1 MAGYLRGFIENIN
14 SIKNNIIQ
22 KNDYD
27 IYIHITDGDND
38 DKYFNKTVKIDNIK
52 SILNPK
58 ILISSKNI
66 NFSSNVII
74 NNLLN
79 QSYKFFWLNEERKRI
94 STIEDIKY
102 DLIIKLRPDL
112 NINEKLSYDINFEC
126 IYIPVDCKIDK
137 KKLTHI
143 DEKYICDI
151 LAYGSPNKMDNYF
164 NYYIQLRD
172 LINKYGIINETLLYY
187 YLNNNKIDYVL
198 LNINYIVI
206 LSLCNTISI
215 TGDSGSGKTTLSNSL
230 KDLFN
235 NSFLLECDRYH
246 KWERGD
252 SNWEKYTHLNPEA
265 NYITKMTNDVFD
277 LKIGINIFQVDY
289 DHNTG
294 KFTDIKLI
302 ESSDNIIIC
311 GLHCLYLPDN
321 IVNLKIY
328 IDTDNNLRIPWKIQR
343 DVKKRGYTVEKILS
357 QIQSREP
364 DFLKYIYPQKEKA
377 DIIVKIYTD
386 KIFNLKEFNIDDN
399 LNIFFAVGIKKC
411 YNINKFIDTL
421 KFTKLE
427 NEENF
432 IYFYFDKF
440 IFEDYI
446 NIIKNFIININL

>member
-1 MAGYLRGFIENIN
+1 MAGYLRGFTENID

-27 IYIHITDGDND
+27 IYIHITDGSND

-66 NFSSNVII
+66 NFSSNVNI

-112 NINEKLSYDINFEC
+112 NINEKLRYDINFEC
-126 IYIPVDCKIDK
+126 IYIPLDSKIDK

-143 DEKYICDI
+143 NEKYICDI

-164 NYYIQLRD
+164 NYYIQIRD

-206 LSLCNTISI
+206 LSLCNTIAI
-215 TGDSGSGKTTLSNSL
+215 TGDSGSGKTTLSNIL

-246 KWERGD
+246 KWERED
-252 SNWEKYTHLNPEA
+252 SNWGKYTHLNPEA
-265 NYITKMTNDVFD
+265 NYIAKKTNDVFD
-277 LKIGINIFQVDY
+277 LKIGSNIFQVDY

-294 KFTDIKLI
+294 KFTDSKVI

-311 GLHCLYLPDN
+311 GLHCL
-321 IVNLKIY
+321 
-328 IDTDNNLRIPWKIQR
+328 
-343 DVKKRGYTVEKILS
+343 
-357 QIQSREP
+357 
-364 DFLKYIYPQKEKA
+364 
-377 DIIVKIYTD
+377 
-386 KIFNLKEFNIDDN
+386 
-399 LNIFFAVGIKKC
+399 
-411 YNINKFIDTL
+411 
-421 KFTKLE
+421 
-427 NEENF
+427 
-432 IYFYFDKF
+432 
-440 IFEDYI
+440 
-446 NIIKNFIININL
+446 